1 MRKKNAFSDI
11 PVRINKLLV
20 HFGVNQK
27 RFALM
32 LRVSEST
39 VNRWQKGIGV
49 KRVDRML
56 TFQKLEDLMELAKK
70 TFSNKGIP
78 RWYHRPNELLGRET
92 PIEYLIKFNDGL
104 ERVTN
109 LIAAIRWGLPS

>member
-1 MRKKNAFSDI
+1 MDI
-11 PVRINKLLV
+11 PARVNKLLI

-27 RFALM
+27 RLALM

-39 VNRWQKGIGV
+39 VKRWQKGIGV
-49 KRVDRML
+49 KRVDRLL
-56 TFQKLEDLMELAKK
+56 TFRKLEDLIKLTEK

-92 PIEYLIKFNDGL
+92 PIEYLIKYNNGI

-109 LIAAIRWGLPS
+109 LVAAIRWGFPS